1 MTDSHKMKMSKAVK
15 SDTSK
20 IHVAYTV
27 KLLGAQTTQN
37 QITGLVMSNELERT
51 WGKKKWL

>member
-1 MTDSHKMKMSKAVK
+1 MSKAVK